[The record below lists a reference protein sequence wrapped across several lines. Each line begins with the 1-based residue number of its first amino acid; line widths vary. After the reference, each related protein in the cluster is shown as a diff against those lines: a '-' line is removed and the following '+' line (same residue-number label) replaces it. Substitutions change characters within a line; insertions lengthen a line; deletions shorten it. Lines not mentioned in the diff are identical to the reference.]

1 MALFMSLISRI
12 KVNSIAIF
20 IAVLFALISLVF
32 AGVAL
37 YQHLGYYFLP
47 DVAALL
53 TAMAFLV
60 LALTALLAAKLF
72 ALQEKNK
79 PVARREP
86 LLDKLAMLE
95 AGLQQ
100 SVDPAIR
107 EWIVKH
113 PGRSITLTVLAG
125 TLIGSN
131 AEARNLIK
139 QFVDRHLGEN

>member
-1 MALFMSLISRI
+1 MALFMSLLSRI
-12 KVNSIAIF
+12 KVNSIAIA
-20 IAVLFALISLVF
+20 IAVLFALIALVF
-32 AGVAL
+32 AGIAL
-37 YQHLGYYFLP
+37 YQHLGHYFLP

-60 LALTALLAAKLF
+60 LALLALLAAKLF
-72 ALQEKNK
+72 ALKEKSK
-79 PVARREP
+79 PVASPEP

-107 EWIVKH
+107 QWIVKH
-113 PGRSITLTVLAG
+113 PGRSITMTVLAG

-131 AEARNLIK
+131 AEARKLIK

>member
-1 MALFMSLISRI
+1 MALIMSLLSRI
-12 KVNSIAIF
+12 KVNSIAIA
-20 IAVLFALISLVF
+20 IAVLFALIALVF
-32 AGVAL
+32 AGIAL

-60 LALTALLAAKLF
+60 LALLALLAAKLF
-72 ALQEKNK
+72 SMKEKGK
-79 PVARREP
+79 PVASREP
-86 LLDKLAMLE
+86 LQDKLAMLE

-131 AEARNLIK
+131 AEARKLIK
-139 QFVDRHLGEN
+139 QFVDRHLDEN

>member
-1 MALFMSLISRI
+1 MALIMSLLSRI
-12 KVNSIAIF
+12 KVNSIAIA
-20 IAVLFALISLVF
+20 IAVLFALIALVF
-32 AGVAL
+32 AGFAL
-37 YQHLGYYFLP
+37 YQHLSYYFLP

-60 LALTALLAAKLF
+60 LALLALLAAKLF
-72 ALQEKNK
+72 ALKEKNK
-79 PVARREP
+79 PVASPEP

-113 PGRSITLTVLAG
+113 PGRSITMTVLAG

-131 AEARNLIK
+131 AEARKLIK

>member
-1 MALFMSLISRI
+1 MALFMSLLSRI
-12 KVNSIAIF
+12 KVNSIAIA
-20 IAVLFALISLVF
+20 IAVLFALFSLVF
-32 AGVAL
+32 AGIAL
-37 YQHLGYYFLP
+37 YQYLGYHFLP
-47 DVAALL
+47 DIAALL

-60 LALTALLAAKLF
+60 LALSVLLAAKLF

-79 PVARREP
+79 PLASREP
-86 LLDKLAMLE
+86 LLDKLAMFE

-139 QFVDRHLGEN
+139 QFVNRHLGEN